1 MRSYRDFCRP
11 AHPVERT
18 IHLAKPGDVILGN
31 ACLPAE
37 RVPGQPNVVAMRRR
51 KAVANV

>member
-1 MRSYRDFCRP
+1 MYTDYLASRGYRR
-11 AHPVERT
+11 VIIERT
-18 IHLAKPGDVILGN
+18 DKAPGHLVLHRTDQ
-31 ACLPAE
+31 PAE